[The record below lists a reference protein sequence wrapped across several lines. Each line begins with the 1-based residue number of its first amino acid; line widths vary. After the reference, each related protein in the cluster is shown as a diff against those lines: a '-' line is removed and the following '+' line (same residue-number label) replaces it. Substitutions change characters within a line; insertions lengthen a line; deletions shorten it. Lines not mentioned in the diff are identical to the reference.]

1 MHIYIY
7 IVSSYFFALRSLFVL
22 IFAARRHS
30 SGKEGRLSSIIFLSS
45 FWGTQSGMKFI
56 TYILPLK
63 GLFTPSSIMGCGYL
77 HGEVAGTLLQPSI
90 TAYPVRE
97 SWGIWHTHCPKLT
110 RFLVLP
116 GWDNGRTS
124 KTPLDC
130 CGYLIHAMDY
140 QVATVD
146 DHEIECNL
154 QIRGLNQVRS
164 CESFNCLALRRPSVD
179 SLQSTSHIWTHY

>member
-1 MHIYIY
+1 
-7 IVSSYFFALRSLFVL
+7 
-22 IFAARRHS
+22 
-30 SGKEGRLSSIIFLSS
+30 
-45 FWGTQSGMKFI
+45 MKFI

-77 HGEVAGTLLQPSI
+77 HGEVA
-90 TAYPVRE
+90 
-97 SWGIWHTHCPKLT
+97 
-110 RFLVLP
+110 

-179 SLQSTSHIWTHY
+179 SLQSTSHI